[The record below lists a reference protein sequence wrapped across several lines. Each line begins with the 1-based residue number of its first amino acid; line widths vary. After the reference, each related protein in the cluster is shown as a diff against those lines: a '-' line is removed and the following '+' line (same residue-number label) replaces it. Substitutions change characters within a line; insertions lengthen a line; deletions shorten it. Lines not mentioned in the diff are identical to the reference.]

1 MKILIK
7 NQKLDRA
14 LPLMLTPCWTEAEN
28 VQASVRLSWQE
39 NRLFVAFS
47 VCEPQL
53 RRMVQEHNQRVWE
66 DSCVEVF
73 LKREDS
79 DEYINVECSA
89 SGSLLIAKGS
99 QRSGRKPFD
108 HSVVESVPVK
118 ITILEN
124 NNKQSRWKA
133 ELELD
138 LIMLTILKE
147 EESLPE
153 ISLFGNCYCCGDLLD
168 EPHYLCA
175 SEIGTLKPD
184 FHTPE
189 YFVPLEF
196 A

>member
-1 MKILIK
+1 M
-7 NQKLDRA
+7 NQNLDRA
-14 LPLMLTPCWTEAEN
+14 LPLLLSPCWSEAEN
-28 VQASVRLSWQE
+28 VQASVRLSWQD
-39 NRLFVAFS
+39 NSLFVAFS

-53 RRMVQEHNQRVWE
+53 RRMVQEHNTRVWE

-79 DEYINVECSA
+79 DEYVNVECSA
-89 SGSLLIAKGS
+89 SGRLLIAKGV
-99 QRSGRKPFD
+99 QRADRIHFD
-108 HSVVESVPVK
+108 SSLVESVPVK

-124 NNKQSRWKA
+124 NNKQSKWKA
-133 ELELD
+133 ELKLD
-138 LIMLTILKE
+138 MRMLTLLKDTE
-147 EESLPE
+147 TLSELSL
-153 ISLFGNCYCCGDLLD
+153 LGNFYCCGDMLD

-184 FHTPE
+184 FHTPQ